1 MFIPLTD
8 ANPLRHLRFPY
19 VNYTLVA
26 LNIAIFLFLQSGM
39 FLPEDNAIP
48 LVFGVTPAVLAGSA
62 VLDPQLA
69 VVPESVTLLT
79 YMFLHGGWM
88 HLGSNMLFLWTFGDN
103 IEDAMGRAR
112 YLLFYLLCGVAGGL
126 VHAAMFPN
134 SDAPLIGASG
144 AVAGI
149 VAAYLL
155 LHPRIRIWVLFLGRI
170 PLRITAAWALGGWV
184 VLQFVNALFLHDDNV
199 AWWAHIG
206 GILAGAVLIVVL
218 RRPGVPLFDRGL
230 AQPGEGAAR

>member
-69 VVPESVTLLT
+69 VVPGSVTLLT

-112 YLLFYLLCGVAGGL
+112 YFLFYLLCGVAGGL
-126 VHAAMFPN
+126 VHAAMFPK
-134 SDAPLIGASG
+134 SEAPLIGASG

-184 VLQFVNALFLHDDNV
+184 VLQFVNALFLPDDEV

-206 GILAGAVLIVVL
+206 GILAGVVLIVVL
-218 RRPGVPLFDRGL
+218 RRPGVPLLDRGL
-230 AQPGEGAAR
+230 AQPGEGTVR

>member
-19 VNYTLVA
+19 VTYTLVA

-69 VVPESVTLLT
+69 VVPGSVTLLT

-184 VLQFVNALFLHDDNV
+184 VLQFVNALFLHDDHV

-218 RRPGVPLFDRGL
+218 RRPGVPLLDRGL